1 MRLHKDRTASFDNDE
16 PQTWPCIVEAKVIE
30 NGKAAG
36 ILLREFD
43 GTISAIRIGIEQ
55 LAD

>member
-1 MRLHKDRTASFDNDE
+1 MKKTRTFDGTAAE
-16 PQTWPCIVEAKVIE
+16 MGYQGWPCFEAVDIVED
-30 NGKAAG
+30 GKALG

-43 GTISAIRIGIEQ
+43 GTISAIRIPIEQ